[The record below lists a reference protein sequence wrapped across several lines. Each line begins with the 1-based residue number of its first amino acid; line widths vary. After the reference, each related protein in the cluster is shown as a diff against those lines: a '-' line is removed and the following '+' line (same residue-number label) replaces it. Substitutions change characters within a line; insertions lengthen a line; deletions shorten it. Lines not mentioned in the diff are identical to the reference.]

1 VRSLTEKFNE
11 LRGLLK
17 HGLGSIRP
25 TGFDPVFYLIFP
37 PAQIVEV
44 KQRLAQW
51 EAQLGIDGFEVHRLS
66 MVDVINGY
74 LRKHDLRDGWVEAAK
89 LNFED
94 DEVVNQSL
102 TSHLVQDDVLPRA
115 VLAMLDSLKGRASAM
130 LMLTDLEALHPFL
143 RIGAVEQK
151 LAGKFQVP
159 TVVLYPGVA
168 GGAYSRR
175 FLGIHKED
183 GNYRSPHVD

>member
-1 VRSLTEKFNE
+1 MRSLTEKFNE

-17 HGLGSIRP
+17 NGLGSIRP
-25 TGFDPVFYLIFP
+25 TGFDPVFYLMFP
-37 PAQIVEV
+37 PSQIVDV

-51 EAQLGIDGFEVHRLS
+51 EAQLKIDGFDVHKLS

-74 LRKHDLRDGWVEAAK
+74 LRKHDLREGWVEAAK
-89 LNFED
+89 LNPD
-94 DEVVNQSL
+94 DDDVVNQSL
-102 TSHLVQDDVLPRA
+102 TSHLVQDEVLPRA
-115 VLAMLDSLKGRASAM
+115 VLAKLESLKGRATAT
-130 LMLTDLEALHPFL
+130 LILTDLEALHPFL
-143 RIGAVEQK
+143 RIGAAEQK
-151 LAGKFQVP
+151 LVGRFHVP

-183 GNYRSPHVD
+183 GNYRSPHID